1 MTILD
6 TNGCSANNSFNITSP
21 GDLQYTTTGVLRNES
36 CDGSCNGQISIN
48 LTGGTSPYTGISTEI
63 NTGVQLTSTM
73 IGDSILGD
81 MCSGVWSVVLT
92 DANGCSSSLY
102 LGGVGIQT
110 VGYDNQ
116 TISQVNQSNVV
127 NVLCYGT
134 STGSLS
140 VLNPNTNPNFS
151 YNWENVN
158 APDVSVGTGSVVN
171 NLPAGIYVLESQYG
185 DSLNFGLPYEGC
197 TCLLYTSDAAD
208 E

>member
-1 MTILD
+1 
-6 TNGCSANNSFNITSP
+6 
-21 GDLQYTTTGVLRNES
+21 
-36 CDGSCNGQISIN
+36 
-48 LTGGTSPYTGISTEI
+48 
-63 NTGVQLTSTM
+63 M

-158 APDVSVGTGSVVN
+158 APDVSVGTGFVVN

-197 TCLLYTSDAAD
+197 TNRDTVEICLLYTSDAAD